1 MCIVSRV
8 RSSDPRP
15 PLRGAEDEE
24 EEEDSEREMI
34 DSSDEEQEDM
44 EDYCRG

>member
-1 MCIVSRV
+1 MLVTCLSL
-8 RSSDPRP
+8 SSDPRP
-15 PLRGAEDEE
+15 PLRAVEDE

-34 DSSDEEQEDM
+34 ESSDEEQEDM